1 MIDFPT
7 KPLTYP
13 CDSYVA
19 NLKATFHEHREVFIS
34 RLRSNHLLHC
44 GAKIGIF
51 GATHYVCLSTNRRGA
66 IFAASLEC
74 KHSDSALD
82 YTPCELAFFKAVLRT
97 MFCLRQNARGAIFAA
112 SLECKHSD
120 SALLDYQARE
130 TSISLRSSA
139 SLHLGNKSVVG
150 ILDGIVFTERCF
162 DRCEIF
168 RGVHTVIDM
177 IYQHTLG
184 VKRF

>member
-97 MFCLRQNARGAIFAA
+97 MFCLRQNARGAIFAH
-112 SLECKHSD
+112 SLECEHSD
-120 SALLDYQARE
+120 SFRLIFTTAVPSFQVCGAN
-130 TSISLRSSA
+130 ISRLRSNHFNHSA
-139 SLHLGNKSVVG
+139 GMNFIAKRVPRFATPPSQIHQRLSQ
-150 ILDGIVFTERCF
+150 
-162 DRCEIF
+162 
-168 RGVHTVIDM
+168 RGSPHRE
-177 IYQHTLG
+177 LP
-184 VKRF
+184 

>member
-74 KHSDSALD
+74 KHSDSAL
-82 YTPCELAFFKAVLRT
+82 
-97 MFCLRQNARGAIFAA
+97 
-112 SLECKHSD
+112 
-120 SALLDYQARE
+120 LDYQARE

-168 RGVHTVIDM
+168 RGVHSVVYV